1 MTSLGQTTMRSVMVF
16 GMAETSPMP
25 VIIVAILPIRLSM
38 TEIIMVLAKQW
49 SKLEQMVWA
58 HWIAPFILIIIV
70 ILVDLLVKLLLHK

>member
-1 MTSLGQTTMRSVMVF
+1 MVF

-49 SKLEQMVWA
+49 LKLEQMVWA